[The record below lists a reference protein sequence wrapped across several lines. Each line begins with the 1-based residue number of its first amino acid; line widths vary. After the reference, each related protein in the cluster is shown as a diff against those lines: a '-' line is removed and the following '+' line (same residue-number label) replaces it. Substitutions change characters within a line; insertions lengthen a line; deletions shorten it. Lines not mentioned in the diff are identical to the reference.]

1 MTTIPATLTDR
12 AGRQL
17 TVHRAWPRDGGRL
30 TFEAMDTDGG
40 QIRAGTIEVDGVV
53 RLAPFA
59 EDPVLSG
66 LPGAAALGQLLVH
79 RYKRRAVVRD
89 DAGFTKLLAPGKA
102 EGVAVAHRLM
112 RTLAHRSGMVV
123 PDVVVQHPDSV
134 TLTAVHGT
142 SLHELGQGSTAGRPV
157 DGVSSRD
164 GNAPSDGPGHDGGT
178 DTSAGIGIP
187 AETSTWDG
195 ADTWEGA
202 GTWENAWQQWA
213 QRWPRL
219 AVAQDRFEPG
229 SVGPGSIGQGSV
241 GPGSVGP
248 GSIALPAHTARDE
261 CRTVARWVNQ
271 VQEFEALPV
280 APARLQRA
288 SAQVA
293 RLLISGVPQQAV
305 LSHRD
310 LHDKQLLFNPDS
322 GVVGLIDCD
331 TVAVAEPALDL
342 ANLLVH
348 VDFRRAQGV
357 YSAAA
362 AQTAEQAVLTAADAI
377 GVSDQRLEAYA
388 AATKLRLACLYAFRP
403 QYRVLAHQW
412 FEGLEIKLAEIAA
425 AQAYSPG

>member
-17 TVHRAWPRDGGRL
+17 NVHRAWPRDGGRL

-40 QIRAGTIEVDGVV
+40 QIRAGTIEADGVV
-53 RLAPFA
+53 RLSPFA

-112 RTLAHRSGMVV
+112 RSLANRSGIVV

-142 SLHELGQGSTAGRPV
+142 SLHELGRGSTAGRHA
-157 DGVSSRD
+157 DGASSGD
-164 GNAPSDGPGHDGGT
+164 GDAPSDGPGHDGGA
-178 DTSAGIGIP
+178 DTSAGIGNP

-195 ADTWEGA
+195 A
-202 GTWENAWQQWA
+202 GTWETAWQQWA

-219 AVAQDRFEPG
+219 AVAQARVEPG
-229 SVGPGSIGQGSV
+229 SAGQGSV
-241 GPGSVGP
+241 GQSSIGQSSVGQGSV
-248 GSIALPAHTARDE
+248 ALPAHTARDE

-310 LHDKQLLFNPDS
+310 LHDKQVLFNPDS
-322 GVVGLIDCD
+322 RVVGLIDCD

-362 AQTAEQAVLTAADAI
+362 AQTAKQAVLTAADAI

-388 AATKLRLACLYAFRP
+388 AATRLRLACLYAFRP
-403 QYRVLAHQW
+403 QYRALAHQW
-412 FEGLEIKLAEIAA
+412 FEGLEIKLAETAA
-425 AQAYSPG
+425 A

>member
-17 TVHRAWPRDGGRL
+17 NVHRAWPRDGGRL
-30 TFEAMDTDGG
+30 TFEATDADCGRV
-40 QIRAGTIEVDGVV
+40 RAGTIGADGVV
-53 RLAPFA
+53 RLSPFA

-112 RTLAHRSGMVV
+112 RTLAYPSGMVV
-123 PDVVVQHPDSV
+123 PDVVVQDHDSV

-142 SLHELGQGSTAGRPV
+142 SLHELGRGSTADGHADGAATEDGDARWNGPGQDSGTGRP
-157 DGVSSRD
+157 
-164 GNAPSDGPGHDGGT
+164 AGT
-178 DTSAGIGIP
+178 G
-187 AETSTWDG
+187 TWDG
-195 ADTWEGA
+195 A
-202 GTWENAWQQWA
+202 GTWQNAWHQWA

-219 AVAQDRFEPG
+219 AVAQERVERG
-229 SVGPGSIGQGSV
+229 NVVEQGSV
-241 GPGSVGP
+241 GQGSAGQSRV
-248 GSIALPAHTARDE
+248 ALPAHTARDE
-261 CRTVARWVNQ
+261 CRTMARWVNQ
-271 VQEFEALPV
+271 AQEFEALPV
-280 APARLQRA
+280 EPARLQRA

-293 RLLISGVPQQAV
+293 RLLISGAPQQAV

-322 GVVGLIDCD
+322 GSIGLIDCD

-357 YSAAA
+357 YSAVA
-362 AQTAEQAVLTAADAI
+362 AQTAEQSVLTAAAAM
-377 GVSDQRLEAYA
+377 GVSDARLQAYA
-388 AATKLRLACLYAFRP
+388 VSTRLRLACLYAFRP
-403 QYRVLAHQW
+403 QHQALAHRW
-412 FEGLEIKLAEIAA
+412 FEDLETDLGGTAA
-425 AQAYSPG
+425 A

>member
-1 MTTIPATLTDR
+1 MVTSIPATLTDR

-17 TVHRAWPRDGGRL
+17 NVHRAWPRDGGRL
-30 TFEAMDTDGG
+30 TFEATDTDGG
-40 QIRAGTIEVDGVV
+40 QIRAGTIEADGVV
-53 RLAPFA
+53 RLSPFA

-112 RTLAHRSGMVV
+112 RTLAYPSGVVV
-123 PDVVVQHPDSV
+123 PDVVVQHQDSV

-142 SLHELGQGSTAGRPV
+142 SLHELGRGSTAGGHG
-157 DGVSSRD
+157 DGAGSRD
-164 GNAPSDGPGHDGGT
+164 GDAPSERPGHGGWT
-178 DTSAGIGIP
+178 GSWDDAGAP
-187 AETSTWDG
+187 AGGLTGLGSWD
-195 ADTWEGA
+195 GA
-202 GTWENAWQQWA
+202 GTWEKAWQQWA

-219 AVAQDRFEPG
+219 AVAQEGVEKD
-229 SVGPGSIGQGSV
+229 
-241 GPGSVGP
+241 
-248 GSIALPAHTARDE
+248 SIALPAHTARDE

-280 APARLQRA
+280 ESVRLQRA

-293 RLLISGVPQQAV
+293 RLLISGAPQQAV

-310 LHDKQLLFNPDS
+310 LHDKQLLFNRDS
-322 GVVGLIDCD
+322 GAIGLIDCD

-362 AQTAEQAVLTAADAI
+362 ARTAEQAILTAAAAM
-377 GVSDQRLEAYA
+377 GVSDARLRAYA

-403 QYRVLAHQW
+403 QHQALAHRW
-412 FEGLEIKLAEIAA
+412 FEDLETDLSGAA
-425 AQAYSPG
+425 AA

>member
-17 TVHRAWPRDGGRL
+17 NVHRAWPRDGGRL

-40 QIRAGTIEVDGVV
+40 QIRAGTIEADGVV

-89 DAGFTKLLAPGKA
+89 NAGFTKLLAPGKA
-102 EGVAVAHRLM
+102 EGVAVAHRWM
-112 RTLAHRSGMVV
+112 RTLAHPSGIVV
-123 PDVVVQHPDSV
+123 PDVVVQHPGSV

-142 SLHELGQGSTAGRPV
+142 SLHELGRGSTAGRHA
-157 DGVSSRD
+157 DGASSGD
-164 GNAPSDGPGHDGGT
+164 GDAPSDGPGNDGGI
-178 DTSAGIGIP
+178 DTSAGIGIL
-187 AETSTWDG
+187 AETSIWDV
-195 ADTWEGA
+195 A
-202 GTWENAWQQWA
+202 GTWEMAWQQWA
-213 QRWPRL
+213 QLWPRL

-229 SVGPGSIGQGSV
+229 SVGQESVGQGSV
-241 GPGSVGP
+241 
-248 GSIALPAHTARDE
+248 ALPAHTARDE
-261 CRTVARWVNQ
+261 CHTVARWVNQ

-322 GVVGLIDCD
+322 GAVGLIDCD
-331 TVAVAEPALDL
+331 TVSVAEPALDL

-362 AQTAEQAVLTAADAI
+362 AQTAKQAVLTAADAI

-388 AATKLRLACLYAFRP
+388 AATRLRLACLYAFRP
-403 QYRVLAHQW
+403 QYRALAHQW
-412 FEGLEIKLAEIAA
+412 FEGLEIKLAETTAA
-425 AQAYSPG
+425 